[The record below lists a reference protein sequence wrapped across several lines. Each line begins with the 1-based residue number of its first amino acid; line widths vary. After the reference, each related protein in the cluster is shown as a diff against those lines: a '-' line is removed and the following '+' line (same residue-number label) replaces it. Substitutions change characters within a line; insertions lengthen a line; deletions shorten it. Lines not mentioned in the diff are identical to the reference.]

1 MKASLPMY
9 DIAEIRHTHDAL
21 WKGFAGHF
29 HRHGLR
35 NIPRVLS
42 HDQPVNSLWSDDQLF
57 LSQCCGYDVVHQDQH
72 CLQVLATPWFDVD
85 GCANGDYA
93 STIVVPAD
101 STYDDVIAMA
111 GKVAVI
117 NGPESHSGMTALL
130 SLVSPHRRNRKF
142 FAEILVSGSHLQSLA
157 LLIAGKADVA
167 SVDCVTYELLRR
179 YRPAAIDGT
188 RALGLTYPAPAPPY
202 VTAGTF
208 DSDTVERMQ
217 HALVD
222 AFEDQNLLA
231 ARQALL
237 LEKIEISTAATYQRI
252 LDDFKHSLRAV

>member
-1 MKASLPMY
+1 MY
-9 DIAEIRHTHDAL
+9 DIAEIRYAHEAL
-21 WKGFAGHF
+21 WKGFARHF
-29 HRHGLR
+29 RKHGLR
-35 NIPRVLS
+35 NVPRVLN
-42 HDQPVNSLWSDDQLF
+42 HDQPVNSLWSDNHLF
-57 LSQCCGYDVVHQDQH
+57 LSQCCGYDVVHQYKH
-72 CLQVLATPWFDVD
+72 RLQILATPWFNVD

-93 STIVVPAD
+93 STIVVPVD
-101 STYDDVIAMA
+101 SDYDDVIEMA

-130 SLVSPHRRNRKF
+130 SLVFPHCRNRKF
-142 FAEILVSGSHLQSLA
+142 FSEILVSGGHLQSLA

-208 DSDTVERMQ
+208 SLETVERMQ
-217 HALVD
+217 QALVD
-222 AFEDQNLLA
+222 AFEDRNLLA

-237 LEKIEISTAATYQRI
+237 LEKLEISSTANYQRI
-252 LDDFKHSLRAV
+252 LDDFKHDLRAI

>member
-9 DIAEIRHTHDAL
+9 DIAEIRHAHDAL
-21 WKGFAGHF
+21 WKGFARHF
-29 HRHGLR
+29 RRHGLR
-35 NIPRVLS
+35 NVPRSLS
-42 HDQPVNSLWSDDQLF
+42 YDQSVTSLWSDNHLF
-57 LSQCCGYDVVHQDQH
+57 LSQCCGYDVVHQYKH
-72 CLQVLATPWFDVD
+72 RLQVLATPWFNVD

-101 STYDDVIAMA
+101 STHNDVIEMA
-111 GKVAVI
+111 GKVAAI

-130 SLVSPHRRNRKF
+130 SLVFPHCQNRKF
-142 FAEILVSGSHLQSLA
+142 FSKILVSGGHLQSLA

-179 YRPAAIDGT
+179 YRPAAIEGT

-208 DSDTVERMQ
+208 DLEKVKRMQ
-217 HALVD
+217 HALAD
-222 AFEDQNLLA
+222 AFEDQNLRT
-231 ARQALL
+231 ARQTLL
-237 LEKIEISTAATYQRI
+237 LEKIEISSKITYQRM
-252 LDDFKHSLRAV
+252 LDDFKHDLRAV